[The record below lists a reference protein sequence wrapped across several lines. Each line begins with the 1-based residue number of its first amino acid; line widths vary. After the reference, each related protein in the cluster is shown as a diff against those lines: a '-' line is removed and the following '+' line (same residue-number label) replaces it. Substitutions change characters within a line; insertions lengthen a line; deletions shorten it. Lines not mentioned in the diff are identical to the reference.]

1 VLDWTGTGNSVR
13 VSHPAVL
20 RLVMDSLRY
29 WGEEMH
35 VDGFRFD
42 LAPALARDEQGFS
55 ERSAF
60 FTAINQDPVLSR
72 VKLIAEPWDIGEGG
86 YRTGGF
92 PRGWSEW
99 NDRFRDAARSYWLIA
114 PHRFGDLGFRLA
126 GSPDLFS
133 PSGRAPTAS
142 VNFVTAHDGFTLADL
157 VSYNEKHNLANGEQN
172 RDGSNHNLS
181 NNFGVEGPTTDPA
194 IIAIRDRERRNLLA
208 TLMLSLGVPMLL
220 GGDEFG
226 RTQRG
231 NNNAYCQDNRVSWF
245 DWDLARTEAA
255 FVQFT
260 ARLIKLRKE
269 LAPLWRTRPST
280 DPQQISAE
288 STVAWFRPD
297 GAEMRWEDWIDPAA
311 PSLGYRILRRTD
323 AGAAPMEREPSGCFV
338 AFNAGEAPV
347 IFALPPS
354 ERATWSLECSTDPAG
369 AAGAAVPP
377 RSVSIFMLRSVGAE
391 SQTSSVDA
399 LIGNGD
405 L

>member
-1 VLDWTGTGNSVR
+1 VLDWTGTGNTVR

-20 RLVMDSLRY
+20 RLIMDSLRY
-29 WGEEMH
+29 WVEEMH

-60 FTAINQDPVLSR
+60 FAAIHQDPVLSR
-72 VKLIAEPWDIGEGG
+72 IKLIAEPWDIGEGG

-99 NDRFRDAARSYWLIA
+99 NDRFRDAARSYWLLA

-181 NNFGVEGPTTDPA
+181 NNFGVEGPTADPA
-194 IIAIRDRERRNLLA
+194 VNAIRERERRNLLA
-208 TLMLSLGVPMLL
+208 TLMVSLGVPMML

-245 DWDLARTEAA
+245 DWDFARDEAE
-255 FVQFT
+255 FFQFT
-260 ARLIKLRKE
+260 IRLIQLRKE
-269 LAPLWRTRPST
+269 LAPLWRTRPSS
-280 DPQQISAE
+280 DPQQTHAE

-311 PSLGYRILRRTD
+311 PAFGYRVQRRTMTI
-323 AGAAPMEREPSGCFV
+323 GRKPIGCFV
-338 AFNAGEAPV
+338 AFNAGESPV
-347 IFALPPS
+347 EFALPPA
-354 ERATWSLECSTDPAG
+354 EGAWRLACSTDQAG
-369 AAGAAVPP
+369 IVDATAPP
-377 RSVSIFMLRSVGAE
+377 RSVAIFVLRSVGAE
-391 SQTSSVDA
+391 GESPSVDA
-399 LIGNGD
+399 LIGDGD